1 MTLVSMIMGGAGTVL
16 GPLIGSMIYYLA
28 EYIVLTSF
36 PYLHLLIFGA
46 VLISIV
52 LFIPGGIIGLISKKV
67 QGLR

>member
-28 EYIVLTSF
+28 EYTVLTSF
-36 PYLHLLIFGA
+36 PYLHLLIFGV

-52 LFIPGGIIGLISKKV
+52 LFIPGGIIGLLSKKV
-67 QGLR
+67 RGLR